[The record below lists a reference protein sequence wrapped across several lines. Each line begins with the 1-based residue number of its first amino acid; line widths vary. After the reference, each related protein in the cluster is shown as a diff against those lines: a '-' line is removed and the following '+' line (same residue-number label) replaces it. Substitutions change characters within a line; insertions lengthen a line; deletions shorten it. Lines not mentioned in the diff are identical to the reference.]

1 MVDLFTYASLMF
13 PSIWERVVAESYTA
27 LPAVLTGYARMSVIN
42 EDYPVIIP
50 SETGV
55 CHGILYRNISER
67 DLTLIDLFEGR
78 EYRRTT
84 ATVSLSHLDQAFSIN
99 AEIYC
104 LNPDYASIAGSTFW
118 DKENFEKNGVKKF
131 IQKFSSSH
139 NNHLQRKLLL

>member
-1 MVDLFTYASLMF
+1 
-13 PSIWERVVAESYTA
+13 
-27 LPAVLTGYARMSVIN
+27 MSVIN

-55 CHGILYRNISER
+55 CHGILYQNISER

-78 EYRRTT
+78 EYRRVN
-84 ATVSLSHLDQAFSIN
+84 ATISLSHLDQRCSVN
-99 AEIYC
+99 AEVYC
-104 LNPDYASIAGSTFW
+104 LNPDYASIVGSTLW
-118 DKENFEKNGVKKF
+118 DKENFEKNGIKKL